1 MMPIKYFVGIFLWFS
16 FTRSVAQEVSPWFNV
31 KEIFPKVWV
40 IDDHKAVNIY
50 LVEGTDSALL
60 IDTGIGAADLLSQVK
75 KLSVKP
81 LIVVNTHGHSDHAGG
96 NYQFPRIY
104 INAADSAAARACASP
119 ESRATAAKNMLRGA
133 FPQESEKSDGKELHF
148 ELVAVKNG
156 HIFNLGGR
164 QIEVI
169 DTPGHTPG
177 SICLEDRQNK
187 LLFSGDNNN
196 TAVWLFL
203 PESLPLG
210 KYLISLHILAGRI
223 SEFKTILPGHGI
235 PKKSDFINDQIECVN
250 AILSGKCV
258 PATYNT
264 FAGKASLC
272 QFGRASVAYDPD
284 NL

>member
-1 MMPIKYFVGIFLWFS
+1 MLTKYILGILLWFFFAGS
-16 FTRSVAQEVSPWFNV
+16 HAQQAPPWFNV
-31 KEIFPKVWV
+31 KEVFPKVWV

-50 LVEGTDSALL
+50 LVEGSDSALL
-60 IDTGIGAADLLSQVK
+60 IDTGVGVADLLSQVK

-81 LIVVNTHGHSDHAGG
+81 LIVINTHGHSDHAGG
-96 NYQFPRIY
+96 NYQFQRIY

-133 FPQESEKSDGKELHF
+133 LPQESEKSDGKEIHF
-148 ELVAVKNG
+148 EFVTVKNG

-169 DTPGHTPG
+169 ETPGHTPG
-177 SICLEDRQNK
+177 SICLVDRQNK

-210 KYLISLHILAGRI
+210 KYLITLQTLANRI

-235 PKKSDFINDQIECVN
+235 PKKSDFIFDQIECVK

-258 PATYNT
+258 PASYNT